1 MSSTTLKI
9 VAAVAVLL
17 AVILAVVGYRYSRS
31 FAEKADQAQKAEQE
45 RKQAQQT
52 LAVVA
57 LKPLSAYKP
66 IARDAVAL
74 VPVAVAPKNP
84 YTAID
89 QVVDKVPLI
98 DIDAG
103 APVTARYFTESSI
116 LARAI
121 PEGFKA
127 VSVEVTDV
135 VAVGGFIRP
144 GDIVDVLLYLRAGQN
159 LDDAQARVLLEAVR
173 VLAYHEQVIDRPE
186 GVEEEGA
193 DKEQRKRAA
202 SRLRT
207 AVLAVDE
214 KDTTKL
220 MLGASAGELRLALNA
235 VKPEGETAMPT
246 TAAGLPMS
254 EAAAKAAEKLRS
266 RAITLNQLAKPGTI
280 ARKTDQPQGPEVLV
294 IRGSS
299 ATTVVVK

>member
-17 AVILAVVGYRYSRS
+17 ALVLAVVGYRYSRS
-31 FAEKADQAQKAEQE
+31 FAEKAEQAQKAEEE

-57 LKPLSAYKP
+57 VKPLLAYKP
-66 IARDAVAL
+66 IARDAIAL
-74 VPVAVAPKNP
+74 VPVAIVPKNP
-84 YTAID
+84 YTSLD

-103 APVTARYFTESSI
+103 APVTQRYFTESSI

-144 GDIVDVLLYLRAGQN
+144 GDVVDVLLFLRGGQSI
-159 LDDAQARVLLEAVR
+159 DEEQARVLLEGVR
-173 VLAYHEQVIDRPE
+173 VLAYQEQVIDRPE
-186 GVEEEGA
+186 GVEEDPK
-193 DKEQRKRAA
+193 DKDRRRSTA
-202 SRLRT
+202 RTRT
-207 AVLAVDE
+207 AVLAVAD

-220 MLGASAGELRLALNA
+220 MLGASAGELRLALNGI
-235 VKPEGETAMPT
+235 KPDGA
-246 TAAGLPMS
+246 TAAVMADSGLPMDD
-254 EAAAKAAEKLRS
+254 AAAKAAEKARS
-266 RAITLNQLAKPGTI
+266 RAIGIKQLAKPGTI
-280 ARKTDQPQGPEVLV
+280 AAKTEGPKGPEVEV
-294 IRGSS
+294 IRG
-299 ATTVVVK
+299 ANAVTVVVQ